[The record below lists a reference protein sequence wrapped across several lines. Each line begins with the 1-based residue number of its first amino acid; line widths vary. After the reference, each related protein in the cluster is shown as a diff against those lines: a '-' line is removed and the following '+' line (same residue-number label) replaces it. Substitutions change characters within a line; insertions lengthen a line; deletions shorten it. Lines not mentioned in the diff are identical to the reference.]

1 LLPFAGRYAA
11 AVGQSFFGDLFLRDP
26 VTGEYAILVA
36 SRLELVDTGEVEE
49 LEFRERILGNA
60 EVIRTL
66 LRPEDAAAIARRL
79 GTPSEGEALY
89 PVPLPALGGS
99 GDVVTFQKGGLW
111 EYLSI
116 VAQTGTGRG

>member
-1 LLPFAGRYAA
+1 LLPVAGRYVA

-26 VTGEYAILVA
+26 DTGEYAILVA
-36 SRLELVDTGEVEE
+36 STLELVDTGEVKE

-66 LRPEDAAAIARRL
+66 LRPEDAAAIAGRL
-79 GTPSEGEALY
+79 GIPSQGEALY

-99 GDVVTFQKGGLW
+99 GDVGTFQKGGLW
-111 EYLSI
+111 EYLGI
-116 VAQTGTGRG
+116 VAQTLAGRG